1 MFVFLSIC
9 IRCSLK
15 STFVELQIGLGLGN
29 VPGPYISIYKKKNNN
44 IFFQILWKSRC
55 DILVTF
61 PSHLKKLHS
70 ILRF

>member
-29 VPGPYISIYKKKNNN
+29 VPGPYISIHALKAKRNDN
-44 IFFQILWKSRC
+44 IFFF
-55 DILVTF
+55 TF
-61 PSHLKKLHS
+61 YTG
-70 ILRF
+70 IVN